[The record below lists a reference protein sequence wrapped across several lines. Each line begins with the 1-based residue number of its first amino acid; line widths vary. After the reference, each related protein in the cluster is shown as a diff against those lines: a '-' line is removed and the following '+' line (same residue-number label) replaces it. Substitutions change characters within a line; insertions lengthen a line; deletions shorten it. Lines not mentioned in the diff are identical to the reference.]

1 MSPYKLDRLIE
12 IIVDNLTGVDKCIEK
27 IILYG
32 PYSRKDF
39 SAWADIELIILLKC
53 EKAEYIDIR
62 DKILDNLISIG
73 LRYNETITPTIITK
87 EAISDT
93 IDHIFYGQ
101 HAESGLIVYSAQ
113 SKNTSSCGHT
123 KLPVISKEH
132 REYLKKYINS
142 FDELLLGDVDELI
155 SAIDDA
161 FLSVGLDDNNEPTP
175 IRRAIEHIRDY
186 VFYTHQ

>member
-12 IIVDNLTGVDKCIEK
+12 IIVDNLTDIDKCIER

-39 SAWADIELIILLKC
+39 SVWADIELIILLNC
-53 EKAEYIDIR
+53 EKTEYIDIR
-62 DKILDNLISIG
+62 DKILDKLISIG
-73 LRYNETITPTIITK
+73 FKYNETITPTIITK

-101 HAESGLIVYSAQ
+101 HAESGLIVYSSQ
-113 SKNTSSCGHT
+113 YNYPPSLCHT
-123 KLPVISKEH
+123 KLLIISKEH
-132 REYLKKYINS
+132 REYLKKYVNR
-142 FDELLLGDVDELI
+142 FDELLLGDVNELI

-161 FLSVGLDDNNEPTP
+161 FLSVGLDANDEPNT
-175 IRRAIEHIRDY
+175 IGHSLEHIRDY
-186 VFYTHQ
+186 VFYTNQ